1 LRVSAKQER
10 FEVMAVARRPTEKA
24 GRPTASQAAELSRH
38 IVQVARDLF
47 FEFGYGATTM
57 DAVAMRAGISK
68 GSLYRRFPSKPDLFT
83 AFFTDQTERWSAE
96 DLTLGAPYSGDLANT
111 LTARVDAF
119 IGAGLSSAS
128 VNLARLVYAESG
140 RFPEIA
146 KTYQGGQVMG
156 VESLAADLAAAAGR
170 GEGDLAAFREPA
182 TFLQNMIA
190 GYVLDLILQ
199 GRADQFTRQERAAW
213 AAKAVAQ
220 FLHGYQPPK
229 D

>member
-1 LRVSAKQER
+1 LRACAYEER

-68 GSLYRRFPSKPDLFT
+68 GSLYRRFPTKPDLFT

-96 DLTLGAPYSGDLANT
+96 DLTLGAPFSGDLAKS
-111 LTARVDAF
+111 LTARIDGFV
-119 IGAGLSSAS
+119 GAGLSAAS
-128 VNLARLVYAESG
+128 VNLARLVYSESG

-146 KTYQGGQVMG
+146 KTYQGGHTMA
-156 VESLAADLAAAAGR
+156 VEILAADLAAAAGR
-170 GEGDLAAFREPA
+170 GAGDLTAFMEPA
-182 TFLQNMIA
+182 RFLQNAVA
-190 GYVLDLILQ
+190 GFVLDLILQ
-199 GRADQFTRQERAAW
+199 GRTEQISRQDRADW

-220 FLHGYQPPK
+220 FLCGYQPPK
-229 D
+229 A

>member
-156 VESLAADLAAAAGR
+156 VESLAADLAARPVAER
-170 GEGDLAAFREPA
+170 G
-182 TFLQNMIA
+182 I
-190 GYVLDLILQ
+190 
-199 GRADQFTRQERAAW
+199 
-213 AAKAVAQ
+213 
-220 FLHGYQPPK
+220 
-229 D
+229 